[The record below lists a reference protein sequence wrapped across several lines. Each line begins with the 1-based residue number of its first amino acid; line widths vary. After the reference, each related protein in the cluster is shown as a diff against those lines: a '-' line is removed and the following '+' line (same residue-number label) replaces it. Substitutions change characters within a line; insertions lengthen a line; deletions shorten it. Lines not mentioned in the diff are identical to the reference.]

1 MITNAAGD
9 VAMVYNKPT
18 GTHVKLGNGHEY
30 QFVTRSAGVCMA
42 WIQPGDVEAML
53 RIVHQCCS
61 GSNPK
66 NNFRPANQQQVNLW
80 TGIGDG
86 RP

>member
-1 MITNAAGD
+1 MITNAVGE

-18 GTHVKLGNGHEY
+18 GKRVVLGNGHVY
-30 QFVTRSAGVCMA
+30 QFVTRTAGICMA
-42 WIQPGDVEAML
+42 WIKPEDVDAML
-53 RIVHQCCS
+53 QIRTQCCP
-61 GSNPK
+61 GSDPR
-66 NNFRPANQQQVNLW
+66 NNFKFANQQQVNLW